1 MNNQIY
7 NLTRDMSDLD
17 FEHELA
23 EVRAARQA
31 WREGTAYA
39 RQLDTATFGLS
50 AKYALRESRPE
61 GDKLFES
68 LLISGMNAAEARAHI
83 RSL

>member
-1 MNNQIY
+1 
-7 NLTRDMSDLD
+7 
-17 FEHELA
+17 
-23 EVRAARQA
+23 
-31 WREGTAYA
+31 
-39 RQLDTATFGLS
+39 LDTATFGLS